1 MKRTLFIITAL
12 LLCGIAFA
20 QEGEIIY
27 QEFEPAIHYS
37 FTCSLEDGSPVGG
50 LYVPID
56 LDHNG
61 EDDYLF
67 HNNVDG
73 HTCAMRMEFLPGGN
87 VQNSSASRQKMVH
100 EGDTLTNIVWGGYS
114 LPRFFTTGVHWI
126 GVKWPREEGCCYGW
140 IKTSLECFD
149 TLWFGEPTRIE
160 FYLHGMAFCTQPDY
174 PLIVG
179 QTSFDWDALDDE
191 VTPFANVHPNP
202 THGLVTI
209 TGKDLKQAEVINAL
223 GQRVATVKGEGE
235 QFTVDISN
243 LPAGVYFV
251 NVTNGE
257 GRKCVKKVVKKV
269 VKE

>member
-1 MKRTLFIITAL
+1 MKKTLLFITAL
-12 LLCGIAFA
+12 LLCSFAFA

-37 FTCSLEDGSPVGG
+37 FTCSNDGSSSIGG

-67 HNNVDG
+67 HNNVEG
-73 HTCAMRMEFLPGGN
+73 VTCAMRMEFLPGGN
-87 VQNSSASRQKMVH
+87 VQNSSACRQKMAH
-100 EGDTLTNIVWGGYS
+100 EGDTLTNIVWGSY
-114 LPRFFTTGVHWI
+114 LPLPTFLTTGVHWI

-149 TLWFGEPTRIE
+149 TLWFGDPTRIE
-160 FYLHGMAFCTQPDY
+160 FYIHSMAFCTQPDY
-174 PLIVG
+174 PLLVG
-179 QTSFDWDALDDE
+179 QTSFDWDVLDDE
-191 VTPFANVHPNP
+191 VIPFATLHPNP
-202 THGLVTI
+202 TNGLVTI
-209 TGKDLKQAEVINAL
+209 AGNDFKQAQIINAL
-223 GQRVATVKGEGE
+223 GQCVATVKSEGE
-235 QFTVDISN
+235 QLTLDISN

-251 NVTNGE
+251 NVTDAE
-257 GRKCVKKVVKKV
+257 GRKCVRKV

>member
-1 MKRTLFIITAL
+1 MKKILFTL
-12 LLCGIAFA
+12 LLAVMAIASLRA

-27 QEFEPAIHYS
+27 QEFDPAIHYS
-37 FTCSLEDGSPVGG
+37 FICTDTSSIGG

-56 LDHNG
+56 LDNNG

-67 HNNVDG
+67 HNKVDG
-73 HTCAMRMEFLPGGN
+73 VTCAMRMEFLPGGN

-100 EGDTLTNIVWGGYS
+100 EGDTLTNIVWGS
-114 LPRFFTTGVHWI
+114 NWPHPTFLTTGVHWI

-149 TLWFGEPTRIE
+149 TLWFGDPTKIE
-160 FYLHGMAFCTQPDY
+160 FYIHSMAFCTQPDY

-179 QTSFDWDALDDE
+179 QTSLDGLE
-191 VTPFANVHPNP
+191 EKTSFATLHPNP
-202 THGLVTI
+202 ANGHITI
-209 TGKDLKQAEVINAL
+209 NGKDLKAAEVFNTL
-223 GQRVATVKGEGE
+223 GQRVATAMGEDE
-235 QFTVDISN
+235 TLQIDISS

-251 NVTNGE
+251 TITDTE
-257 GRKCVKKVVKKV
+257 GRKCVRKV